1 MVLNPR
7 VHAFEGRTVCQC
19 ISKGGRKNN
28 ADYSGTCITVS
39 WRGDGAFLLSIWPSL
54 IKSVLMRVEKDI
66 EKIARTF
73 HSGANALLY
82 DASASTEHGG
92 TTGRTLIHSFLDILI
107 ALRY

>member
-54 IKSVLMRVEKDI
+54 IKSVLMRVGKDI
-66 EKIARTF
+66 EKIAQTF
-73 HSGANALLY
+73 HSASALLY
-82 DASASTEHGG
+82 DAPASTKYGG
-92 TTGRTLIHSFLDILI
+92 TGRTFDWSLIPRHIN
-107 ALRY
+107 RP